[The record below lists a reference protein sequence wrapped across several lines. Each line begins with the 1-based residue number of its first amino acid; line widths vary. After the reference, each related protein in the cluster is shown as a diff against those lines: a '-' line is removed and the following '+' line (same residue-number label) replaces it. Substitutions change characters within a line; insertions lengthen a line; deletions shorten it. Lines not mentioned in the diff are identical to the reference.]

1 MAHWVKK
8 NAGIDIDLG
17 SDWLFDVQVKRIHEY
32 KRQLMNILYTIHR
45 YLSIKAMTPEQ
56 RKSVVARVVM
66 FGGKA
71 APGYLNA
78 KRIIRLV
85 NEVAEVV
92 NNDHSTKNLLKV
104 IFLPNYNVSNAEV
117 IIPAS
122 DISQHISTAGTE
134 ASGTSNMKF
143 IMNGGLIIGTMDGAN
158 VEISEEVG
166 IDNMFIFGAKIN
178 EVDKL
183 KERMHNT
190 PPANYICQEL
200 KQVFASIE
208 EGRFGSK
215 EVLLEL
221 IDTIRFNNDQYLVC
235 EDFPS
240 YIAAQQKVDETYSNK
255 EVWTRMSILNA
266 LRSAKFSSDR
276 TIHEYAQEIWNAK
289 PAPVDLK
296 SVA

>member
-122 DISQHISTAGTE
+122 DISQHVPFS
-134 ASGTSNMKF
+134 
-143 IMNGGLIIGTMDGAN
+143 
-158 VEISEEVG
+158 V
-166 IDNMFIFGAKIN
+166 
-178 EVDKL
+178 
-183 KERMHNT
+183 
-190 PPANYICQEL
+190 
-200 KQVFASIE
+200 
-208 EGRFGSK
+208 
-215 EVLLEL
+215 L
-221 IDTIRFNNDQYLVC
+221 IDFDCRN
-235 EDFPS
+235 
-240 YIAAQQKVDETYSNK
+240 
-255 EVWTRMSILNA
+255 
-266 LRSAKFSSDR
+266 
-276 TIHEYAQEIWNAK
+276 
-289 PAPVDLK
+289 
-296 SVA
+296 